1 MKIIKKIYHQSQ
13 RLLAKIWL
21 KFYPQ
26 ITIIGI
32 TGSYGKTS
40 TVEAINQVLSEKYQ
54 TLKTDLNLDTNFN
67 LPITLLKIR
76 PKHQKLILEY
86 GVDHKNEMIK
96 HLILVKPQIG
106 ILTGINPTHSDPEL
120 LGSLANIMSEKS
132 KLIESLPQDG
142 LAILNWDDK
151 NIRQMASKFK
161 TKIIKYGL
169 GLKNKNEYDFYA
181 EKIQVSFMSTK
192 FTLVQKNYSRMKRIQ
207 METGLIG
214 RHFIQSCL
222 AAAIVGS
229 NQCLSWEE
237 IKKGLTK
244 LKPLSGRLS
253 IEKGPLG
260 SILINDSLRANPAST
275 LAGLQTLADLT
286 TKKRRVAVLGEMGE
300 LGQSAQEEH
309 RVIGEKVA
317 QLKIDFLI
325 AVGPL
330 QKITAQQALKSGMG
344 KDQIFWVSDVFEAA
358 KILKNL
364 LKKDDLLYL
373 KGSRLKHMERILLIL
388 KGKKVNCR
396 VNSCHFYHPCQSC
409 LLREATKDIIKT
421 HA

>member
-1 MKIIKKIYHQSQ
+1 MKFFKNFFHQSQ
-13 RLLAKIWL
+13 RWLAKNWL

-26 ITIIGI
+26 VTIIGI

-40 TVEAINQVLSEKYQ
+40 TTEAINQVLSEKYQ

-86 GVDHKNEMIK
+86 GVDHKNEMTK
-96 HLILVKPQIG
+96 HLALVKPQIG
-106 ILTGINPTHSDPEL
+106 ILTGINPTHSDPDL

-132 KLIESLPQDG
+132 KLIESLPKDG

-151 NIRQMASKFK
+151 NIRKMANKFK
-161 TKIIKYGL
+161 AKIIKYGF
-169 GLKNKNEYDFYA
+169 GLENKNEYDFYA
-181 EKIQVSFMSTK
+181 EKIKVDFTGTK
-192 FTLVQKNYSRMKRIQ
+192 FTLVHKNYSSIKSIQ

-214 RHFIQSCL
+214 RHFVQSCL
-222 AAAIVGS
+222 AAAIIGL
-229 NQCLSWEE
+229 NQGLSWQE
-237 IKKGLTK
+237 IKKGLSK

-253 IEKGPLG
+253 IEQGPLS

-286 TKKRRVAVLGEMGE
+286 TKKRRIAVLGEMGE
-300 LGQSAQEEH
+300 LGESAEEQH
-309 RVIGEKVA
+309 RIIGEKVA

-325 AVGPL
+325 AVGSL
-330 QKITAQQALKSGMG
+330 QKITAQQALKSGMP
-344 KDQIFWVSDVFEAA
+344 KNQIFWVTDVFEAA
-358 KILKNL
+358 KVLKNL
-364 LKKDDLLYL
+364 LKKDDLFYL

-388 KGKKVNCR
+388 KGKKVDCK
-396 VNSCHFYHPCQSC
+396 VNSCHFYYPCQDC
-409 LLREATKDIIKT
+409 LLRETTKDIIKT
-421 HA
+421 NA